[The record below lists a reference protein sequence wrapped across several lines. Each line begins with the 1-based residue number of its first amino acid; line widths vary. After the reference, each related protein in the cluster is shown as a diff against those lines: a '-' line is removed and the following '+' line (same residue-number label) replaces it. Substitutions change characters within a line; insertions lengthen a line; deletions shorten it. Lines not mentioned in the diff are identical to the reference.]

1 MFVGILFL
9 DSELF
14 NEHIY
19 QRRRNLFLIRKEKI
33 CVKNSCRCFL
43 GFFHLTLHIIPG
55 FFMFP
60 YFQNFFKNTS
70 IRGGVTCSSLGRR
83 KDVLKILVIV
93 YFFGY
98 LLLFLFST
106 NFVYIDKCFV
116 LYTYKDVCREVSWA
130 FFISPFILFLDF

>member
-1 MFVGILFL
+1 MCLGLFL
-9 DSELF
+9 S
-14 NEHIY
+14 HPSY
-19 QRRRNLFLIRKEKI
+19 Y
-33 CVKNSCRCFL
+33 SW
-43 GFFHLTLHIIPG
+43 

-130 FFISPFILFLDF
+130 FFISPFILFLDFLFSHNSRTFSRTHLLEEA